1 MRTVTPIALAL
12 IMTIAC
18 ARSERANHV
27 VPTENADP
35 SPEVFALGSAVT
47 QTGAVT
53 AESADD
59 QFQRGPELY
68 VSVNVSSAST
78 EQTIEVE
85 WLDPQGNVV
94 RTDKRRIP
102 ESAAYATFSSGP
114 TRGWRSGKHTA
125 VIVIDGRKVSEK
137 QFSMI

>member
-1 MRTVTPIALAL
+1 MKTIAPIALAL
-12 IMTIAC
+12 ILTMAC
-18 ARSERANHV
+18 AKSEEAKHV
-27 VPTENADP
+27 VPAATADP

-68 VSVNVSSAST
+68 VSVNVASSSS

-94 RTDKRRIP
+94 RTDKRRVP